1 MSALEGKSH
10 ARFPQ
15 TRWSLVRSASAGS
28 QRALEELCEAYAPPV
43 YAFFRGEGFGPQD
56 AADLTQEFFANK
68 ILDAERRAEVLR
80 DPEALAVRFRRFLR
94 ACLKNF
100 GLHARERLSAKKRGG
115 HLQLVS
121 FDAAA
126 VEARVALLSEAE
138 RSNAFDQLWAKS
150 VVDRVFRRLYTE
162 LKPAARVVLQR
173 TVQAAPDG
181 EIAIE
186 LGISSNAVA
195 KSRQRTLRQARQLL
209 RQELQDTVSTEDDL
223 DGELDE
229 LAKVYALPPWLR
241 VAE

>member
-1 MSALEGKSH
+1 M
-10 ARFPQ
+10 
-15 TRWSLVRSASAGS
+15 
-28 QRALEELCEAYAPPV
+28 
-43 YAFFRGEGFGPQD
+43 
-56 AADLTQEFFANK
+56 
-68 ILDAERRAEVLR
+68 
-80 DPEALAVRFRRFLR
+80 
-94 ACLKNF
+94 
-100 GLHARERLSAKKRGG
+100 
-115 HLQLVS
+115 S